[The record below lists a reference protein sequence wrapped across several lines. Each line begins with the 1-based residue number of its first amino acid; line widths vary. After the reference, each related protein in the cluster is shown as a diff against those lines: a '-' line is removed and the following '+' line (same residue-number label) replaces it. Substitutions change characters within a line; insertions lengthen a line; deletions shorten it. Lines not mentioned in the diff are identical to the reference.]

1 MSDSITILV
10 VILSVTL
17 VIFLLMAI
25 VLAIYLIKLA
35 RQINEIAK
43 DAGETSRAVNTAMRG
58 IINVISPVMVAKQV
72 KSFINKFNRSKK
84 GKDDVEE

>member
-10 VILSVTL
+10 VILTMTL
-17 VIFLLMAI
+17 VIFLIAAI

-43 DAGETSRAVNTAMRG
+43 DAGETSRVVNTAVRG
-58 IINVISPVMVAKQV
+58 IINVVSPVMVAKQV
-72 KSFINKFNRSKK
+72 KKFINKLNRSKK